1 MFTNTKIA
9 IAATVILGV
18 ASAAQSKD
26 IETNP
31 SVVQITS
38 TCPELEGY
46 PDCHPDDRAPW
57 VKYSTNSRRPATA
70 RSQHQRRPYGME

>member
-9 IAATVILGV
+9 LAATVILGA
-18 ASAAQSKD
+18 ASAAVAND

-31 SVVQITS
+31 SEVQSTI
-38 TCPELEGY
+38 TCPALEGY

-57 VKYSTNSRRPATA
+57 AKYSTDSRRPVAA
-70 RSQHQRRPYGME
+70 RSQHQRGPYGME